1 MGNYFFELICLLC
14 HGAKIILF
22 VILKDLGIGIVEGIN
37 VKLKTGT
44 VFIKK

>member
-1 MGNYFFELICLLC
+1 LC

-22 VILKDLGIGIVEGIN
+22 VSLKDLEIGIVKGIN

-44 VFIKK
+44 VFIKKGSF